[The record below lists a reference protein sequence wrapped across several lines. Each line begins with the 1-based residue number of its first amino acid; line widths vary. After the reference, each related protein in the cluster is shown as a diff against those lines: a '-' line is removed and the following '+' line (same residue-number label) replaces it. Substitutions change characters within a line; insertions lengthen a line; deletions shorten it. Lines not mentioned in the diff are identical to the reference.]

1 MFDYILDI
9 RNLNNGI
16 HNKRD
21 ELFEEYI
28 ENKYSDFKFRTME
41 DRLYQLYEDIDSI
54 EQQIDEVENRIL
66 HIRQEKLTADNI
78 YQFLLYFDKMYDSLT
93 DAEKKEFLN
102 CFVESID
109 IFEQEQ
115 PDGRFLK
122 HIKFRFP
129 VFYDGKE
136 MTELSWD
143 KDTTVETVAKLTRV

>member
-1 MFDYILDI
+1 MYD
-9 RNLNNGI
+9 
-16 HNKRD
+16 
-21 ELFEEYI
+21 
-28 ENKYSDFKFRTME
+28 
-41 DRLYQLYEDIDSI
+41 DIDAV

-66 HIRQEKLTADNI
+66 NIRQERISENNI
-78 YQFLLYFDKMYDSLT
+78 YQFLLYFNEFYDRFT

-102 CFVESID
+102 SFVERVD

-136 MTELSWD
+136 TTELSWD
-143 KDTTVETVAKLTRV
+143 KDTTVENVALLTATV